1 MLCTAPEAELG
12 RVTGRPES
20 YRRASFRVRL
30 QPEQV
35 ELAGETRRY
44 RQIEMPVG
52 DLGQHAAAR
61 GALQEALLQQ
71 IGLDDLFEDVAL
83 IAERR
88 RHRLDAD
95 SAAAVML
102 GDRAEV
108 AAVHRIEAA
117 MIDFERSE
125 EHTSELQSRLHL
137 VCRL

>member
-12 RVTGRPES
+12 GVRGRREG
-20 YRRASFRVRL
+20 YRRASSRARL
-30 QPEQV
+30 QREQV
-35 ELAGETRRY
+35 ELAGEARRH
-44 RQIEMPVG
+44 RQIEMAVG

-95 SAAAVML
+95 WAAAVML
-102 GDRAEV
+102 RDRAEV
-108 AAVHRIEAA
+108 AAGPPHEAA
-117 MIDFERSE
+117 EIRLAGP
-125 EHTSELQSRLHL
+125 TSP
-137 VCRL
+137 VGGG

>member
-12 RVTGRPES
+12 RVTGRPEG

-35 ELAGETRRY
+35 ELAGETRRH
-44 RQIEMPVG
+44 RQIEMAVG

-88 RHRLDAD
+88 CHRLDVLD
-95 SAAAVML
+95 RKSTRLNSSHMSISYAVFCL
-102 GDRAEV
+102 KK
-108 AAVHRIEAA
+108 
-117 MIDFERSE
+117 
-125 EHTSELQSRLHL
+125 
-137 VCRL
+137 